1 MTFTG
6 THSHIYT
13 EEFNSDR
20 PEVVSRAIQSGVNRI
35 LLPNIDISSINPM
48 HRLAQSN
55 PEVFSMAM
63 GLHPS
68 EVSEDYSTTL
78 AQIKD
83 ILFAAPQDYVAVGEI
98 GIDLYW
104 DKTFREQQMIV
115 FDEQV
120 TWAEELNKPII
131 IHCREGLDEV
141 LELLQWH
148 KNVRGV
154 FHCFGGNTQ
163 DVARIRHVGD
173 YYFGIGGVVTF
184 KKSTLPGVLPE
195 IGLERI
201 VLETDSPYLAPS
213 PFRGKRNESSYIP
226 VIAEK
231 IAQSLETS
239 IAEVAS
245 RTSANAK
252 SLFGIK

>member
-1 MTFTG
+1 MTFID

-20 PEVVSRAIQSGVNRI
+20 TQVVSRAIQSGVNRI
-35 LLPNIDISSINPM
+35 LLPNIDVSSIKPM
-48 HRLAQSN
+48 HELAQSN

-68 EVSEDYSTTL
+68 EVTDDYSSTL

-104 DKTFREQQMIV
+104 DKSFRDQQMV
-115 FDEQV
+115 AFEEQV
-120 TWAEELNKPII
+120 KWAGELNKPII

-141 LELLQWH
+141 LEILRRH

-154 FHCFGGNTQ
+154 FHCFGGSAE
-163 DVARIRHVGD
+163 DVARIRQVGD
-173 YYFGIGGVVTF
+173 FYFGIGGVVTF

-195 IGLERI
+195 IGLDRI

-252 SLFGIK
+252 SLFGIT